1 MPGHTEGSGAK
12 QNTRSGV
19 DRRAVKRSVVDRRR
33 VRRVRNRICGAL
45 LAVVLVGT
53 ATVYGCNSD
62 RIAGPS
68 PSPTKAAAPDL
79 LVVSTPEQ
87 QQATPTEFPDPCTGE
102 IVQGT
107 QTERYVFDVDD
118 QTPHITLHMR
128 FRVEGNGV
136 RDVLNPI
143 TGIVSRQLTGTT
155 YRGSGEHNEEFNDN
169 LNAEKFEATVVDN
182 YRIFATNSLNEA
194 ADDFSMHTNTH
205 ITMFFIPFRAT
216 AEVTNA
222 PPFEC
227 K

>member
-33 VRRVRNRICGAL
+33 ARRVRNRICGAL

-62 RIAGPS
+62 RIAGPG
-68 PSPTKAAAPDL
+68 PAKVTTPGL

-87 QQATPTEFPDPCTGE
+87 QQATPTEFPDPCTGD

-128 FRVEGNGV
+128 FRFEGNGV
-136 RDVLNPI
+136 RNVVNPI
-143 TGIVSRQLTGTT
+143 TGLVSRQLTGTT

-169 LNAEKFEATVVDN
+169 LNAEKFEATVTDN
-182 YRIFATNSLNEA
+182 FRIFATNSLNEA

-205 ITMFFIPFRAT
+205 VTMFFVPFRVT
-216 AEVTNA
+216 SDVTNYSVD
-222 PPFEC
+222 C